1 LNKLALKIAWRYLV
15 AKKSTN
21 AINIITGIAVFG
33 LSMGVAV
40 LILVLSVFNGFEQL
54 LTNMVS
60 NFAPDIKVEAVKGK
74 TFISDSSLVYKIRA
88 LPQVKSVS
96 ETLEEIAFF
105 ECNKSQNFGTI
116 KGVDTFF
123 AQTNRVPSAIKEGK
137 YIISSDQKDYA
148 VMGRG
153 VSNQLSVYL
162 KDEFNQLAVYMPK
175 RAEVSALEAPFKK
188 QYLTPSGIFEI
199 QQEIDNQ
206 YVITN
211 LDFVRQLLQSD
222 GNEVS
227 AFEIKLKEGS
237 EVTGFSKSLQKIVGA
252 QFTVKTRLQQDD
264 AFMKLVNVEKWMTFA
279 ILSFTIL
286 LIAFNVVGALWM
298 IVLEKQKDL
307 SIMSSMGARKSLL
320 ERIFLS
326 EGFWICTLSVL
337 IGFFLAISIYKIH
350 TTLQGGLVPL
360 PPGFAID
367 RYPVELRAFDFLYVA
382 VIVYLIGMA
391 ASIPAMLRAGKTNLS
406 IK

>member
-1 LNKLALKIAWRYLV
+1 MNKLALKIAWRYLI

-33 LSMGVAV
+33 LSMGVVV

-54 LTNMVS
+54 LTSMVS
-60 NFAPDIKVEAVKGK
+60 SFTPDIKIATVKGK
-74 TFISDSSLVYKIRA
+74 TFNSDSSLLFKIRA
-88 LPQVKSVS
+88 LPQVQNVS

-123 AQTNRVPSAIKEGK
+123 AQTNRVPTAIKEGK
-137 YIISSDQKDYA
+137 YFIGGDQKDYA
-148 VMGRG
+148 VLGRG

-162 KDEFNQLAVYMPK
+162 KDEFTQLTVYMPK
-175 RAEVSALEAPFKK
+175 RAEVSALEEPFKK
-188 QYLTPSGIFEI
+188 QYLTPTGIFEI

-227 AFEIKLKEGS
+227 AYEIKLKQSIEAAQ
-237 EVTGFSKSLQKIVGA
+237 FAKSLQKIVGDK
-252 QFTVKTRLQQDD
+252 FTVKTRLQQDD

-307 SIMSSMGARKSLL
+307 SIMSSMGARRSLL

-326 EGFWICTLSVL
+326 EGFWICTLSV
-337 IGFFLAISIYKIH
+337 IVGFSLAIGIYKVH
-350 TTLQGGLVPL
+350 TTIRGGLVPL
-360 PPGFAID
+360 PPGFATD
-367 RYPVELRAFDFLYVA
+367 RYPVELRTFDFLYVA
-382 VIVYLIGMA
+382 IIVYLIGMA

>member
-1 LNKLALKIAWRYLV
+1 MNLLPLKIAWRYLI

-40 LILVLSVFNGFEQL
+40 LILVLSVFNGFESL
-54 LTNMVS
+54 LTSMVS
-60 NFAPDIKVEAVKGK
+60 NFAPDIKITAKKGK
-74 TFISDSSLVYKIRA
+74 TFNSDSSLIAKIRS
-88 LPQVKSVS
+88 LPQVEGVS

-105 ECNKSQNFGTI
+105 ECNKSQNFGII
-116 KGVDTFF
+116 KGVDSFF
-123 AQTNRVPSAIKEGK
+123 SQTNRVSKSVKEGNF
-137 YIISSDQKDYA
+137 IIGNEQKDYA
-148 VMGRG
+148 VLGRG

-162 KDEFNQLAVYMPK
+162 KDEFNPLVVYMPK

-188 QYLTPSGIFEI
+188 QFLIPSGIFEI

-211 LDFVRQLLQSD
+211 IDFVRQLLQSE
-222 GNEVS
+222 GNEIS
-227 AFEIKLKEGS
+227 ALEIKLKEGVYPLS
-237 EVTGFSKSLQKIVGA
+237 FTENLQKIVGDKLI
-252 QFTVKTRLQQDD
+252 VKTRLQQDD

-307 SIMSSMGARKSLL
+307 AIMSSMGARKSLL

-337 IGFFLAISIYKIH
+337 IGFALSITIYKIH
-350 TTLQGGLVPL
+350 TTMRGGLVPL
-360 PPGFAID
+360 PSGFATD
-367 RYPVELRAFDFLYVA
+367 RYPVELRALDFIYVA
-382 VIVYLIGMA
+382 IVVFLIGIA
-391 ASIPAMLRAGKTNLS
+391 ASLPAMLRAGKTNVS
-406 IK
+406 FR

>member
-1 LNKLALKIAWRYLV
+1 MNKLALKIAWRYLI

-33 LSMGVAV
+33 LSMGVVV

-54 LTNMVS
+54 LTSMVS
-60 NFAPDIKVEAVKGK
+60 SFTPDIKIAAVKGK
-74 TFISDSSLVYKIRA
+74 TFNSDSSLLFKIRA
-88 LPQVKSVS
+88 LPQVQNVS

-123 AQTNRVPSAIKEGK
+123 AQTNRVPTAIKEGK
-137 YIISSDQKDYA
+137 YFIGGDQKDYA
-148 VMGRG
+148 VLGRG

-162 KDEFNQLAVYMPK
+162 KDEFTQLTVYMPK
-175 RAEVSALEAPFKK
+175 RAEVSALEEPFKK
-188 QYLTPSGIFEI
+188 QYLTPTGIFEI

-222 GNEVS
+222 GSEVS
-227 AFEIKLKEGS
+227 AYEIKLKQSIEAAQ
-237 EVTGFSKSLQKIVGA
+237 FAKSLQKIVGDK
-252 QFTVKTRLQQDD
+252 FTVKTRLQQDD

-307 SIMSSMGARKSLL
+307 SIMSSMGARRSLL

-326 EGFWICTLSVL
+326 EGFWICTLSV
-337 IGFFLAISIYKIH
+337 IVGFSLAIGIYKIH
-350 TTLQGGLVPL
+350 TTIQGGLVPL
-360 PPGFAID
+360 PPGFATD
-367 RYPVELRAFDFLYVA
+367 RYPVELRTFDFLYVA
-382 VIVYLIGMA
+382 IIVYLIGMA